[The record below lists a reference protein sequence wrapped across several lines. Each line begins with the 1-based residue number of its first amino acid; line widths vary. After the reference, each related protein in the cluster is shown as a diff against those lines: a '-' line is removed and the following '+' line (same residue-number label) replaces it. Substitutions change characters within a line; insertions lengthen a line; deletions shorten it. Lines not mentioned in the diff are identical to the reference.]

1 MFTSTHCEVLAAFHR
16 AFQLMS
22 TFFPIPEKDNKTEL
36 KWLMFFRILF
46 SVLLLGSTIILQ
58 LGETTTLIEPTLLVL
73 YGFIIIIFL
82 ISLVYSLLL
91 KRVKRSITFAF
102 IQVCIDTFFVTLII
116 FVTGGFLSVFSFLYL
131 VVIVYSSMLLP
142 MRGTMVIAAL
152 CSIQFGCLVEL
163 EYFDILNPFGASA
176 NLLAVAYGWSQVFF
190 KLIITTI
197 ACFAV
202 AFLSSLLAEQTRSS
216 KKELRTME
224 DHVKR
229 VEKMASIGE
238 MAAGLAHEIKNPLA
252 SLSGSIQLLRED
264 MRYDSDHE
272 RLMQIILREADRLSS
287 LASNFLLYARPPAG
301 KLEAIRLDRALLE
314 AAELFEKDGSNN
326 GRITISQK
334 VTPDIWISMDRGHL
348 NQILWNLLLNAAE
361 AIESEGNIAI
371 EMLPLRNK
379 QVCVKITD
387 NGCGMSAETLKSIF
401 DPFFTTKSNGTGLGL
416 SIVHRILDAYDA
428 WLNVESELNK
438 GTTVTLNFKQIAPP
452 YDPSSATPT

>member
-1 MFTSTHCEVLAAFHR
+1 MA
-16 AFQLMS
+16 
-22 TFFPIPEKDNKTEL
+22 EKDNKTEL
-36 KWLMFFRILF
+36 KWLMFFRILI
-46 SVLLLGSTIILQ
+46 SVLLLGSAIVLQ
-58 LGETTTLIEPTLLVL
+58 LGQTSTLTEPPLLVL

-91 KRVKRSITFAF
+91 KRIKKSIPFVF

-116 FVTGGFLSVFSFLYL
+116 FATGGFLSVFSFLYL

-163 EYFDILNPFGASA
+163 EYFSILNPFGADV
-176 NLLAVAYGWSQVFF
+176 NLLAVAYGWSHVFF

-202 AFLSSLLAEQTRSS
+202 AFLSSLLAEQTRRS
-216 KKELRTME
+216 KKQLRSME

-229 VEKMASIGE
+229 VEKMAAIGE

-252 SLSGSIQLLRED
+252 SLSGSIQLLKED
-264 MRYDSDHE
+264 IRYDPDHD

-301 KLEAIRLDRALLE
+301 KLEAVKLDLAVLE
-314 AAELFEKDGSNN
+314 AAELFGKDGSNN

-334 VTPDIWISMDRGHL
+334 VTPNIWITMDPNHL
-348 NQILWNLLLNAAE
+348 HQILWNLLLNAAE
-361 AIESEGNIAI
+361 AIEDEGNIAI
-371 EMLPLRNK
+371 EMFPLKNK
-379 QVCVKITD
+379 HVCVKITD
-387 NGCGMSAETLKSIF
+387 DGCGMSNETMMSIF
-401 DPFFTTKSNGTGLGL
+401 DPFFTTKPSGTGLGL
-416 SIVHRILDAYDA
+416 SIVHRILEAYNA

-438 GTTVTLNFKQIAPP
+438 GTSITLNFKQIAPP
-452 YDPSSATPT
+452 TELSNDAPT

>member
-1 MFTSTHCEVLAAFHR
+1 M
-16 AFQLMS
+16 
-22 TFFPIPEKDNKTEL
+22 PEKDNKTEL

-46 SVLLLGSTIILQ
+46 SVLLLGSAIVLQ
-58 LGETTTLIEPTLLVL
+58 LGQTSTLIEPRLLVL
-73 YGFIIIIFL
+73 YGFIITVFL
-82 ISLVYSLLL
+82 VSLVYSILL
-91 KRVKRSITFAF
+91 KRIKKSISFAF

-163 EYFDILNPFGASA
+163 EYFGILNPFGADV
-176 NLLAVAYGWSQVFF
+176 NLLAVAYGWSHVFF

-202 AFLSSLLAEQTRSS
+202 AFLSSLLAEQTRRS
-216 KKELRTME
+216 KKQLRSME
-224 DHVKR
+224 HHVKR
-229 VEKMASIGE
+229 VEKMAAIGE

-252 SLSGSIQLLRED
+252 SLSGSIQLLKED
-264 MRYDSDHE
+264 IRYDPDHD

-301 KLEAIRLDRALLE
+301 KLEPVKLDRAVLE

-334 VTPDIWISMDRGHL
+334 VTPNIWITMDPGHL
-348 NQILWNLLLNAAE
+348 HQILWNLLLNAAE
-361 AIESEGNIAI
+361 AIEDEGNIAI
-371 EMLPLRNK
+371 EMFPLKNK
-379 QVCVKITD
+379 NVCIKITD
-387 NGCGMSAETLKSIF
+387 DGCGMSKETLMSIF
-401 DPFFTTKSNGTGLGL
+401 DPFFTTKPNGTGLGL
-416 SIVHRILDAYDA
+416 SIVHRILEAYNA

-438 GTTVTLNFKQIAPP
+438 GTSVTLNFKQIAPP
-452 YDPSSATPT
+452 TDSSNNTPT